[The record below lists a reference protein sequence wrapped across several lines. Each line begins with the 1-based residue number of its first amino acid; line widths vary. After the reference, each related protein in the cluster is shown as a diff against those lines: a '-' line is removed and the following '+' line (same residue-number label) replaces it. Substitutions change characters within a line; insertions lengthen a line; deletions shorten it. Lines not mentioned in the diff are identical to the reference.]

1 MQKKPS
7 SSVETGIS
15 FKCCAY
21 SVPQNRV
28 NTCCF
33 EFHKHGNQAQLLLTA
48 KTFNS
53 STKSISVTFE
63 INPSKKLGNLSG
75 LGHVT
80 QMVEQ

>member
-1 MQKKPS
+1 MC
-7 SSVETGIS
+7 G
-15 FKCCAY
+15 
-21 SVPQNRV
+21 NRDQFQMLRLLSV

-33 EFHKHGNQAQLLLTA
+33 EFRRHGNQAQLLLTA
-48 KTFNS
+48 KTFDS